1 MFERTK
7 VSFFLAS
14 RSILRGNKGITFF
27 TIIVLT
33 LVYLQLVFFS
43 SVIGGVTLKF
53 NDVLVDYQTGDIV
66 IEPRHNEVYISD
78 VDSLTKKIDHL
89 PEVVAMSP
97 RLRLKSSI
105 LFKDKEV
112 GATIYGVDPNEE
124 ELVTDFE
131 SAMVEGEFI
140 SKLDRGEIVLGREIS
155 GGYGAVMQSRSLED
169 VAVGDIVTVMING
182 QPEEFR
188 VKGIYSTLFFMS
200 DSSAFVNKAD
210 LEEALNVENK
220 AHEIAIKTKEGA
232 DEEAVREEILSLG
245 VQEEVRTWKEFA
257 GILKII
263 EGTLSL
269 VRNVFTAVGLI
280 VAFVIIFVV
289 IFVNIVSQKR
299 QIGVQK
305 AIGIEEEVII
315 ASFVLQAMFYAF
327 VAMVIGYSL
336 MQFVITDLTKAY
348 PISAPIGK
356 VSLDLSSSEAAI
368 RAMMLFMAAVI
379 GSFIPSY
386 RMTKRSLL
394 DLIWGAGR

>member
-43 SVIGGVTLKF
+43 SMIGGVTLKF

-66 IEPRHNEVYISD
+66 VEPGQDELYISN
-78 VDSLTKKIDHL
+78 VDSLTKKIEHL
-89 PEVVAMSP
+89 PEAVGVSP

-105 LFKDKEV
+105 SFKEKEV
-112 GATIYGVDPNEE
+112 GATVYGIDANEE
-124 ELVTDFE
+124 ELVTKFQ

-140 SKLDRGEIVLGREIS
+140 SKLDRGEIVLGRELS

-169 VAVGDIVTVMING
+169 VSVGDVVAVMING
-182 QPEEFR
+182 QAREFR
-188 VKGIYSTLFFMS
+188 VKGIYNTLFFMS

-210 LEEALNVENK
+210 LEEALDAENK
-220 AHEIAIKTKEGA
+220 AHEITIKIKDAA
-232 DEEAVREEILSLG
+232 DEQYVREEILSLG
-245 VQEEVRTWKEFA
+245 VQEEVRTWQEFA

-263 EGTLSL
+263 EGTLSMI
-269 VRNVFTAVGLI
+269 RNVFTAVGLI

-315 ASFVLQAMFYAF
+315 SSFVFQAMFYAF

-336 MQFVITDLTKAY
+336 MQFVFTPYTQSH

-356 VSLDLSSSEAAI
+356 VSLDLSNAEAAI

-379 GSFIPSY
+379 GSLIPSY

-394 DLIWGAGR
+394 DLIWGSN

>member
-1 MFERTK
+1 MFEKAK

-14 RSILRGNKGITFF
+14 RFILRGNKGITIF

-43 SVIGGVTLKF
+43 SVIGGVTVKF

-66 IEPRHNEVYISD
+66 VEPKQDELYISD
-78 VDSLTKKIDHL
+78 VDALTKKIDHL

-97 RLRLKSSI
+97 RLRVKSSI
-105 LFKDKEV
+105 LYKEKEV
-112 GATIYGVDPNEE
+112 GATIYGVDAEEE
-124 ELVTDFE
+124 ELVTMFPA
-131 SAMVEGEFI
+131 AMVEGEFI
-140 SKLDRGEIVLGREIS
+140 SKLDRGEIVLGRELS

-169 VAVGDIVTVMING
+169 VAVGDVVTVMING
-182 QPEEFR
+182 QERQFR

-200 DSSAFVNKAD
+200 DSSAFVNKKD
-210 LEEALNVENK
+210 LEDALGAEDR
-220 AHEIAIKTKEGA
+220 AHEIAIKIRDDA
-232 DEEAVREEILSLG
+232 DVDYVREEILSLG
-245 VQEEVRTWKEFA
+245 VQEEVRTWEEFA

-263 EGTLSL
+263 EGTLSM
-269 VRNVFTAVGLI
+269 VRNIFTAVGLV
-280 VAFVIIFVV
+280 VAFIIIFVV

-327 VAMVIGYSL
+327 VAMIIGYCL
-336 MQFVITDLTKAY
+336 MQFVFTGYTQSHPIKA
-348 PISAPIGK
+348 PLGD
-356 VSLDLSSSEAAI
+356 VSLSLSNSEAMI

-379 GSFIPSY
+379 GSLIPSY

-394 DLIWGAGR
+394 DLIWGAS